1 MQGQAARIASQAI
14 CYIEGHLHDKLDLDT
29 VAGSLHYSK
38 YHLHRIFSKTVGLT
52 MHDYVNRRQLT
63 EAARLLACSQKPIIE
78 IACMSGYESQ
88 QAFSDA
94 FKAMYKTAPAE
105 FRGAEIF
112 YPLQLA
118 IHLKEEPVKI
128 DFTKD
133 DIKPAVLDDV
143 DDWMELVSLAI
154 DGYPR
159 LYEGEYRAR
168 LHRYIAE
175 GRALILRCPAKRT
188 SEMLC
193 RIEKHSVKRA
203 GTIKRIDTIKRADAR
218 GMLRNDT
225 FCRDTCQPGRH
236 ACGMLRNDTFD
247 QILRDE
253 GIAVG
258 IMGFSADT
266 GNIDFLAVHPQYRRL
281 GITKLFLDRLRD
293 ELPCGKAITLTTYRA
308 GDRADTGYREEYFRL
323 GFEERELLVEY
334 GYPAQRFVLFPEE
347 KEV

>member
-1 MQGQAARIASQAI
+1 MQGQAAHVASQAI
-14 CYIEGHLHDKLDLDT
+14 CYIEEHLHDKLDLDT

-63 EAARLLACSQKPIIE
+63 EAARLLASSQKPIIE

-118 IHLKEEPVKI
+118 IHLKEESVRM

-133 DIKPAVLDDV
+133 DIKPAVPDDA

-175 GRALILRCPAKRT
+175 GRALIMRRPAKRT
-188 SEMLC
+188 
-193 RIEKHSVKRA
+193 
-203 GTIKRIDTIKRADAR
+203 GTIKRTDAR

-236 ACGMLRNDTFD
+236 ACGKPCIDTFGRL
-247 QILRDE
+247 LRDE
-253 GIAVG
+253 STAVG

-281 GITKLFLDRLRD
+281 GVTKLFLDRLQD
-293 ELPCGKAITLTTYRA
+293 ELPCNRAITLTTYRA

-334 GYPAQRFVLFPEE
+334 GYPVQRFVLFPEK
-347 KEV
+347 KEVYKTGF